1 MSSITTLLIDVGG
14 PVVIENEAEKAWH
27 NRLKMLVF
35 EHTGKALND
44 YEIEHYL
51 QDAVR
56 CYAPSVF
63 SYVIWQAVKP
73 DKGLFYRLREE
84 FDRFPLEEHFKFQP
98 CIKELLAKLQRHF
111 RLGIAANQNEGAF
124 RFLEKAGILEFF
136 DFKKVSEQIGFSKP
150 DVRHFL
156 AIMDAL
162 GSRPDETAMIGDRQD
177 NDIVPAKLLGMKAIR
192 LLTGINRN
200 QMVRYPKEE
209 ADYTVETIEELLEVP
224 FIREKMQKQ

>member
-1 MSSITTLLIDVGG
+1 MSTITTLLIDVGG
-14 PVVIENEAEKAWH
+14 PIVIENEAEKAWH

-51 QDAVR
+51 QEAVR

-84 FDRFPLEEHFKFQP
+84 FDRFPLEENFTFQP
-98 CIKELLAKLQRHF
+98 GIKEILGKLHRHF

-124 RFLEKAGILEFF
+124 RFLEKAGILEYF
-136 DFKKVSEQIGFSKP
+136 DFKKVSEQIGYSKP
-150 DVRHFL
+150 DPRHFL
-156 AIMDAL
+156 TIMEEL
-162 GSRPDETAMIGDRQD
+162 GSKPEETAMVGDRQD
-177 NDIVPAKLLGMKAIR
+177 NDIVPAKLLGIKAIR

-209 ADYTVETIEELLEVP
+209 ADFTIETIEEMLEVP
-224 FIREKMQKQ
+224 FIKGKLQGQ